1 MVSAGDTRDGVSE
14 GLYRPEF
21 EHDSCGIGLYA
32 DIKGRATN
40 GVVKTAL
47 EMLAR
52 LDHRAG
58 KAADGKTGDG
68 AGILVQIPDLFFQE
82 VCPFPLPEAGH
93 YGVGM
98 FFLPQD
104 RAGRLVAISKIK
116 ACIAARN
123 LRLYGERDVPVAEN
137 EITPLAR
144 SRAPFMHQMFIGTAN
159 HDSGRRLDMELYLLR
174 KAIEAKLKD
183 EIYVASLSSQTL
195 VYKGMLRAKEVSA
208 YYIDLQDDR
217 FVSAVALVHSRYSTN
232 TFPSWQRAHPNRM
245 IVHNGEINTIRGNMS
260 WFDAKAKRLAGGR
273 LPQIIDPEGSDSAIF
288 DNVLE
293 FLTYHGFS
301 LPHAVMMMVPEPWEA
316 NPELPEYLHDFYE
329 FHSRVMEPWDGPMAL
344 GFCNGRQIGAI
355 LDRNGLRPARY
366 YITNDDKVVFSSEVG
381 VADLDPANIR
391 ERCHLKPGQL
401 LLIDTEKGRIV
412 PSDELKKEIC
422 ASENYHELLKK
433 TVITPKDEK
442 DVTEKL
448 PETVRLYQQKVH
460 GYTYEDLTK
469 GIRPMA
475 ETGKEPTGSMGNDT
489 PLAVLS
495 NKPQLL
501 FDYFKQWFSQVTNP
515 PIDAIREA
523 WVMSE
528 ITWLGPQISLLDPT
542 RHVTKQIRLKH
553 PILDRKTF
561 RLVQEQGLKTGTVQ
575 AFFTNEKGEK
585 GLSDAIGGLIL
596 QADSLIRNGVSLL
609 IISDRGTD
617 GTHLPVPSLLA
628 VSALHHHLI
637 DQGTR
642 TQVSLIVDSGEP
654 RDSHHVA
661 MLLGYG
667 ADAIHPYLAIET
679 VLELKEAGHLQVDE
693 EQAEGNYIKALVGGL
708 VKIMSKV
715 GISSVQ
721 SYRGAQTFEALGLS
735 DKLIDT
741 YFHGTVSQ
749 IGGIGL
755 DEIARETMIRH
766 RRATEE
772 LQEGRMKTL
781 DAGSTLQ
788 WRQGGEQHKIEPL
801 IVHMLQQATRK
812 NDYELYR
819 KYAAM
824 VDQAPFSTIRSLLTF
839 ERDKDPIPLEEV
851 EPIES
856 LLKRFKT
863 GAMSYGSISKEAHEA
878 MAIAM
883 NRIGGKSNSGEG
895 GEDSERFIREPNG
908 DWRRSAIKQV
918 ASARFG
924 VTSYYLSEAAELQIK
939 MAQGAKPG
947 EGGQLPAGKV
957 YPWIARTRRA
967 TTGVALISPPPHHD
981 IYSIED
987 LAQLIYDL
995 KSSNP
1000 KARISVKLVAK
1011 GGVGTIAA
1019 GVAKGKADV
1028 ILISGHDGGTG
1039 AASKTSIKH
1048 AGLPWELGLAE
1059 AHQTLM
1065 KNGLRDRV
1073 RLETDGK
1080 LMTGR
1085 DVLIA
1090 ACLGAEEFGFA
1101 TAPLVVL
1108 GCLMMRACHLDS
1120 CPVGIAT
1127 QNPELRKNF
1136 KGSPDYIVNF
1146 MTFIARDIREQLANL
1161 GYRSLDEVI
1170 GQAHLLRIK
1179 KAVHNHWKARYL
1191 DLSDLLYQ
1199 AESDVSKRHFAR
1211 AQDHHIERRFDE
1223 RHLISACLSTIENK
1237 RPIQLTYKLKNSD
1250 RTVGTTLG
1258 YVISKSTA
1266 GRGLPE
1272 DTIHLSFTGSAGQSF
1287 ASFIPRGVTMVL
1299 TGDANDYV
1307 GKGLSGGKVIIKS
1320 EEVSG
1325 VNTDAQA
1332 MMGNVAFF
1340 GATEGEAY
1348 IRGTAG
1354 GRFCVRNSGAMA
1366 VVEGVGENG
1375 CEYMTGGRVVILGP
1389 VGRNFA
1395 AGMSG
1400 GTAYILPDQSP
1411 DKVLP
1416 HINKALVNI
1425 ERVTEKEEQD
1435 AVMCLI
1441 KNHLAYTGSPKAKKA
1456 LENRDETLKRLIK
1469 IIPRDYEAMLAQIGR
1484 LEKDGLTEDQ
1494 AKEQAF
1500 YLKKQGKLTARHSVF
1515 QPV

>member
-1 MVSAGDTRDGVSE
+1 MRTNSKSTDQTIDG

-32 DIKGRATN
+32 DIKGRASN
-40 GVVKTAL
+40 QVVKTAL

-68 AGILVQIPDLFFQE
+68 AGILVQVPDRFFHS
-82 VCPFPLPEAGH
+82 VCSFQIPEAGH

-104 RAGRLVAISKIK
+104 RSNRLVAIGKIK

-123 LRLYGERDVPVAEN
+123 LRLYGERDVPVDEN
-137 EITPLAR
+137 EISRLAR
-144 SRAPFMHQMFIGTAN
+144 SKAPYMYQMFIGTAN
-159 HDSGRRLDMELYLLR
+159 DDAGSVLDRELYLLR
-174 KAIEAKLKD
+174 KAIEARLKD
-183 EIYVASLSSQTL
+183 EIYIASLSSQTL

-208 YYIDLQDDR
+208 FYTDLQDER
-217 FVSAVALVHSRYSTN
+217 FVSSLALVHSRYSTN
-232 TFPSWQRAHPNRM
+232 TFPSWERAHPNRM

-260 WFDAKAKRLAGGR
+260 WFNARAKRLSGGH

-293 FLTYHGFS
+293 FLTHNGFS
-301 LPHAVMMMVPEPWEA
+301 LPHAVMMMVPEPWEN
-316 NPELPEYLHDFYE
+316 NPDLPPYLREFYE
-329 FHSRVMEPWDGPMAL
+329 FHSRIMEPWDGPMAL
-344 GFCNGRQIGAI
+344 GFCNGKQIGAI

-366 YITNDDKVVFSSEVG
+366 YITTDDKVVFSSEVG
-381 VADLDPANIR
+381 VADLDAENIK

-401 LLIDTEKGRIV
+401 LLIDTEKGRII
-412 PSDELKKEIC
+412 PSDELKEEIC
-422 ASENYHELLKK
+422 HSESYHELLKK
-433 TVITPKDEK
+433 SVISLKTDLSEHQLSNEE
-442 DVTEKL
+442 DL
-448 PETVRLYQQKVH
+448 LFQQKVH
-460 GYTYEDLTK
+460 GYTYEDVSK
-469 GIRPMA
+469 AIEPMA

-495 NKPQLL
+495 DKSQLL

-523 WVMSE
+523 WVMSRV
-528 ITWLGPQISLLDPT
+528 TWLGPQISLLDPVH
-542 RHVTKQIRLKH
+542 HVTSQIRLSQ

-561 RLVQEQGLKTGTVQ
+561 RAVKNSGLKTVVIDTLFV
-575 AFFTNEKGEK
+575 AEE
-585 GLSDAIGGLIL
+585 GLQEDMDRLIL
-596 QADSLIRNGVSLL
+596 RVDQAVHEGASLIVL
-609 IISDRGTD
+609 SDRGVD
-617 GTHLPVPSLLA
+617 EKHLPIPSLLA

-642 TQVSLIVDSGEP
+642 PQVSLIVDSGEP
-654 RDSHHVA
+654 RDSHQVA
-661 MLLGYG
+661 ALLGYG
-667 ADAIHPYLAIET
+667 ADAVHPYLALET
-679 VLELKEAGHLQVDE
+679 VCRLEKQGRLKTSIEKA
-693 EQAEGNYIKALVGGL
+693 EQNYIKALVGGL
-708 VKIMSKV
+708 VKVMSKV
-715 GISSVQ
+715 GISSIQ

-735 DKLIDT
+735 RELVNK
-741 YFHGTVSQ
+741 YFEGTVSQ

-755 DEIARETMIRH
+755 DEIAGETTLRH
-766 RRATEE
+766 KKATEE
-772 LQEGRMKTL
+772 RQRGCLIPL
-781 DAGSTLQ
+781 DPGSNMQ
-788 WRQGGEQHKIEPL
+788 WRQGGEQHKIDPL
-801 IVHMLQQATRK
+801 IVHMLQQATRR
-812 NDYELYR
+812 NDYKLY
-819 KYAAM
+819 KEYAEM
-824 VDQAPFSTIRSLLTF
+824 VDEAPFSTIRSLLTF
-839 ERDKDPIPLEEV
+839 ERDRKPIPIDEV
-851 EPIES
+851 EPVES
-856 LLKRFKT
+856 LFKRFKT
-863 GAMSYGSISKEAHEA
+863 GAMSYGSISKETHEA
-878 MAIAM
+878 LAIAM

-895 GEDSERFIREPNG
+895 GEDAERYLRDENG

-918 ASARFG
+918 ASGRFG
-924 VTSYYLSEAAELQIK
+924 VTSYYLSEASELQIK

-957 YPWIARTRRA
+957 YPWIAKTRRA

-1011 GGVGTIAA
+1011 AGVGTIAA

-1039 AASKTSIKH
+1039 AASKASIQH
-1048 AGLPWELGLAE
+1048 AGIPWELGLAE

-1108 GCLMMRACHLDS
+1108 GCLMMRHCHLDT

-1127 QNPELRKNF
+1127 QNPTLRKNF
-1136 KGSPDYIVNF
+1136 TGNPDYIVNF
-1146 MTFIARDIREQLANL
+1146 MTFIAQDIREHLAEL
-1161 GYRSLDEVI
+1161 GYHSLEEVV
-1170 GQAHLLRIK
+1170 GQAHLLRVK
-1179 KAVHNHWKARYL
+1179 KAVQRHWKARCL

-1199 AESDVSKRHFAR
+1199 AESDVSRRFFAR
-1211 AQDHHIERRFDE
+1211 AQDHHLERRFDD
-1223 RHLISACLSTIENK
+1223 RHLVSSCLSTIENK
-1237 RPIQLTYKLKNSD
+1237 QPIHLSYQLGNSD

-1258 YVISKSTA
+1258 YVISKST
-1266 GRGLPE
+1266 GGKGLPE
-1272 DTIHLSFTGSAGQSF
+1272 NTINLSFTGSAGQSF
-1287 ASFIPRGVTMVL
+1287 ASFIPKGVTMTL

-1307 GKGLSGGKVIIKS
+1307 GKGLSGGKVIIRS
-1320 EEVSG
+1320 EEVENVS
-1325 VNTDAQA
+1325 VDSQA

-1340 GATEGEAY
+1340 GATSGEAY

-1354 GRFCVRNSGAMA
+1354 GRFCVRNSGANA

-1375 CEYMTGGRVVILGP
+1375 CEYMTGGKVIVLGS

-1400 GTAYILPDQSP
+1400 GTAYILPDVQP
-1411 DKVLP
+1411 EKTVMT
-1416 HINKALVNI
+1416 HINKELVDL
-1425 ERVTEKEEQD
+1425 ERVSDKEELEELYT
-1435 AVMCLI
+1435 LI
-1441 KNHLAYTGSPKAKKA
+1441 KNHLKYTGSPKAEQA
-1456 LENRDETLKRLIK
+1456 LLHWDETRERLIK
-1469 IIPRDYEAMLAQIGR
+1469 IIPRDYKAMLAQIKQ
-1484 LEKDGLTEDQ
+1484 LESQGMSENE
-1494 AKEQAF
+1494 AKEEAF
-1500 YLKKQGKLTARHSVF
+1500 YMKKQGRLTVSKSA